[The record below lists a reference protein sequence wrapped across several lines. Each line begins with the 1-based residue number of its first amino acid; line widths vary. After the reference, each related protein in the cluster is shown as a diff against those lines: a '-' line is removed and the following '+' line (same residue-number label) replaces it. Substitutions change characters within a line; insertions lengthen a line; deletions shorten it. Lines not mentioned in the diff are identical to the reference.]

1 MVAIHSDSV
10 NQRVLEV
17 TSRTIGSNNW
27 FWVGLERNEVG
38 GFRWTD
44 GSGIVKI
51 FTPTVAAGLCE
62 CYSI

>member
-44 GSGIVKI
+44 GSGTVQNFTEI
-51 FTPTVAAGLCE
+51 FTPTLAAGL
-62 CYSI
+62 

>member
-17 TSRTIGSNNW
+17 TSRSLGSNNW

-38 GFRWTD
+38 GFR
-44 GSGIVKI
+44 SV
-51 FTPTVAAGLCE
+51 L
-62 CYSI
+62 